1 MSSYLQLLV
10 INRCRELGDPKAAEF
25 FEISPELVRQWVNG
39 SKKPSLAAVEKVF
52 SVPEGT
58 SLDAGWAGKEV
69 FIAAP
74 FHKSTNPMTLFSLL
88 AVWDRPKFGYRH
100 RFGDAFIV
108 HARNQL
114 ADDFLQS
121 GMPWCWWVDD
131 DGVWPCGNASWYLQ
145 NSKIPMPEKFAG
157 LHTPNQLMSRGKTL
171 IGGLYFGRY
180 EHGKPMFAEGML
192 TAAGEEKARKA
203 PFDEVAETEWIGFG
217 CVMHRREVLLDIRK
231 AYPHLEP
238 QHPKEVFHYFS
249 ASSDAIVRSFKETQE
264 KAKLIAE
271 SVRLGHADAAE
282 KQIRDLIE
290 QMSSAEKEYFK
301 ESRLQQGE
309 DQTFCRRARKAGHPA
324 YVDFS
329 IVVGHVGTIVYG
341 PHNTGG
347 RR

>member
-10 INRCRELGDPKAAEF
+10 VSRCRELGDTKAAEF
-25 FEISPELVRQWVNG
+25 FEVGTELIRQWVNG

-52 SVPEGT
+52 SAPEGVGV
-58 SLDAGWAGKEV
+58 DAGWAGKEV

-121 GMPWCWWVDD
+121 GMPWCWWIDD
-131 DGVWPCGNASWYLQ
+131 DMVCPAGNASWYLQ
-145 NSKIPMPEKFAG
+145 NSKIPMPDRFAG

-180 EHGKPMFAEGML
+180 EHGKPMYAEGML
-192 TAAGEEKARKA
+192 TAAGEEKARHA
-203 PFDEVAETEWIGFG
+203 PLDEVAETDWVGFG

-238 QHPKEVFHYFS
+238 QHPKETFHFFS
-249 ASSDAIVRSFKETQE
+249 ASSDAIVRSFRETQQ
-264 KAKLIAE
+264 KATAIVAL
-271 SVRLGHADAAE
+271 VREGKAAE
-282 KQIRDLIE
+282 AEAGLSDLLA
-290 QMSSAEKEYFK
+290 QMSAAEKEYLK

-324 YVDFS
+324 HIDFS
-329 IVVGHVGTIVYG
+329 IVCGHLGTLVYG
-341 PHNTGG
+341 PHNTG